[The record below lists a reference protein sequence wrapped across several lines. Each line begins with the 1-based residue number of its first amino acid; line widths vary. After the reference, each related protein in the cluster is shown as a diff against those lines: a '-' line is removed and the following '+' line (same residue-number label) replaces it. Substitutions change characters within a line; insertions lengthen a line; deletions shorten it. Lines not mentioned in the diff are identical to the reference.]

1 MRTRIK
7 FCGLVEPPD
16 LDCAVALGVDAVG
29 FVFYERSARAV
40 TQQQALSLRR
50 RLPSFV
56 SAVGLF
62 VNAAPHDVRHIS
74 DAVGLDVIQF
84 HGDEPLAACLQS
96 VRPGQPW
103 WRAVRMR
110 GPADLLESVG
120 SYQGCEAFLL
130 DAFTDAYGGAGH
142 AFDWSWV
149 AAAGSQAAGHRLI
162 VSGGLTES
170 NVGAAIRAL
179 SPFAVDVSSGIQVAG
194 EPRRKDARTME
205 RFVAAVAA
213 ADAQS
218 RQ

>member
-7 FCGLVEPPD
+7 FCGLVEPAD

-142 AFDWSWV
+142 AFEQLRCEVLRRAGGGRGIIQRAGFCPRQRNEFGDRLHRYARMHHHHIRRADDEADRRIV
-149 AAAGSQAAGHRLI
+149 AHRI
-162 VSGGLTES
+162 VGQL
-170 NVGAAIRAL
+170 RA
-179 SPFAVDVSSGIQVAG
+179 QK
-194 EPRRKDARTME
+194 RR
-205 RFVAAVAA
+205 
-213 ADAQS
+213 QP
-218 RQ
+218 